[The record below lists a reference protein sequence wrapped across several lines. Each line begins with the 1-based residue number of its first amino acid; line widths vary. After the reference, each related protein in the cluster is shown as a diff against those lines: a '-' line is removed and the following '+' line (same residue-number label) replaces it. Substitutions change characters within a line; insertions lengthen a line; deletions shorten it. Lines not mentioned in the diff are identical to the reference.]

1 MDVGILRW
9 FFFWCTFL
17 NALILG
23 GVFLVFAFAGDK
35 LFYFH
40 RKWFALDRAS
50 FDTII
55 YLFMGVYKLL
65 ILVFAFVPWLA
76 LLIAG

>member
-17 NALILG
+17 NSLILG
-23 GVFLVFAFAGDK
+23 GIVLGFALMGDTI
-35 LFYFH
+35 FQFH
-40 RKWFALDRAS
+40 RKFFSLERDSFETIFYVFMWF
-50 FDTII
+50 
-55 YLFMGVYKLL
+55 YKIL
-65 ILVFAFVPWLA
+65 ILVFGFVPWIA